1 MRENYLDQKRKIL
14 LLMVFK
20 IFLIEK
26 NERNGKKAMVFF
38 Q

>member
-1 MRENYLDQKRKIL
+1 MRENYLDQKIKIL

-26 NERNGKKAMVFF
+26 NESNGKKAMVFF